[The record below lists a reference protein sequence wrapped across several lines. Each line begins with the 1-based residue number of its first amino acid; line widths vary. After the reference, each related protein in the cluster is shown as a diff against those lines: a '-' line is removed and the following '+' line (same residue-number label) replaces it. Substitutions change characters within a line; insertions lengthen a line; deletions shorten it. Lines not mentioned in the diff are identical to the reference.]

1 MGQQYKIDKALEM
14 REPNKIRRARK
25 AAFAGFL
32 GGTLEYY
39 DFFIYTTAAA
49 LVFNHVFFA
58 PGDPTV
64 GLIQS
69 FAVFG
74 VGYIFRPLGAVLFG
88 HLGDKIGRRNTLVMT
103 LVLMGG
109 STFLIG
115 CLPTYEQIGWWAPL
129 LLTLMRI
136 LQGLSAG
143 GETAGASSLTL
154 EESPVGRRAFYPS
167 FTASGINAGMV
178 VASLAFIPVAAMD
191 PTARDAWG
199 WRIPF
204 LASAVVLLVAYL
216 VRRKLDESQEFKKM
230 SSQATTKTVRN
241 KIPLVTML
249 KTHPGPFLVVCL
261 MSVQILINTFMQSF
275 GLAFGTQIGSVS
287 ATTML
292 WASVTGNAIAIL
304 VQPFLALLSDKIGR
318 KKVFIPGLILSA
330 VFVFFFFQAVAEN
343 NVPMIFLSTILITG
357 GSYAATNGIYTGWFA
372 EQFSVRVRYTGLAVG
387 LQFGILIAGFS
398 PALGTFLVD
407 GDVANWS
414 VAAMVVVGGAVV
426 ALIGALFARE
436 TYRTK
441 LEDLGN
447 PPATTPSEEGVSRD
461 SYGPQA

>member
-1 MGQQYKIDKALEM
+1 MSAQSNTISVQDPTKVKRA
-14 REPNKIRRARK
+14 RRA
-25 AAFAGFL
+25 ALAGFL

-58 PGDPTV
+58 KGDPTV

-69 FAVFG
+69 FAIFG
-74 VGYIFRPLGAVLFG
+74 VGYIFRPLGAIIFG
-88 HLGDKIGRRNTLVMT
+88 HLGDRIGRRNTLVTT
-103 LVLMGG
+103 LVLMGA

-143 GETAGASSLTL
+143 GETAGAPSLTL

-178 VASLAFIPVAAMD
+178 LASLAFIPIAAME
-191 PTARDAWG
+191 PAARDAWG

-204 LASAVVLLVAYL
+204 LASFIVLIVAYL
-216 VRRKLDESQEFKKM
+216 VRRKLDESAEFQKANVREE
-230 SSQATTKTVRN
+230 SHTKGAKV
-241 KIPLVTML
+241 PLVVML
-249 KTHPGPFLVVCL
+249 KTHPIPFLVVCL

-275 GLAFGTQIGSVS
+275 GLAFATQIGSVS

-292 WASVTGNAIAIL
+292 WASVAGNAVAIL
-304 VQPFLALLSDKIGR
+304 TQPFFALLSDKIGR
-318 KKVFIPGLILSA
+318 KKVFIPGLILSGVM
-330 VFVFFFFQAVAEN
+330 VFVFFQAIAAH
-343 NVPMIFLSTILITG
+343 NVPLIFLTTILITG
-357 GSYAATNGIYTGWFA
+357 GSYAATNGLYTGWFA
-372 EQFSVRVRYTGLAVG
+372 EQFNVRVRYTGLAVA
-387 LQFGILIAGFS
+387 LQVGILIAGFS
-398 PALGTFLVD
+398 PAIGTAL
-407 GDVANWS
+407 
-414 VAAMVVVGGAVV
+414 VGGNINNWHIASLVVLVGVVIAV
-426 ALIGALFARE
+426 IGAFLACE
-436 TYRTK
+436 TYKTP

-447 PPATTPSEEGVSRD
+447 KMTNDTASKSH
-461 SYGPQA
+461 

>member
-1 MGQQYKIDKALEM
+1 MGQQSKNDKITEM
-14 REPNKIRRARK
+14 REPQKVRRARK

-58 PGDPTV
+58 PGDPTI

-69 FAVFG
+69 FAIFG

-88 HLGDKIGRRNTLVMT
+88 HLGDRIGRRNTLVMT

-143 GETAGASSLTL
+143 GETAGSSSLTL
-154 EESPVGRRAFYPS
+154 EESPIGRRAFYPS
-167 FTASGINAGMV
+167 FTSSGINSGMV
-178 VASLAFIPVAAMD
+178 IASLAFIPVAAMD
-191 PTARDAWG
+191 SGARDAWG

-216 VRRKLDESQEFKKM
+216 VRRKLDESQEFQKV
-230 SSQATTKTVRN
+230 ATTPASKATRN
-241 KIPLVTML
+241 KIPLIVML
-249 KTHPGPFLVVCL
+249 KTHPRPFIVVCL

-287 ATTML
+287 VTTML
-292 WASVTGNAIAIL
+292 WASVAGNAVAIL

-330 VFVFFFFQAVAEN
+330 IFVFFFFHAVAAN
-343 NVPMIFLSTILITG
+343 NVPMIFVSTIMITG
-357 GSYAATNGIYTGWFA
+357 GSYAATNGVYTGWFA
-372 EQFSVRVRYTGLAVG
+372 EQFSVRVRYTGLAVS

-398 PALGTFLVD
+398 PALGTFLVA
-407 GDVANWS
+407 GDVENWNI
-414 VAAMVVVGGAVV
+414 AALVVVAGAVV
-426 ALIGALFARE
+426 ALIGAVFARE
-436 TYRTK
+436 TYRTR

-447 PPATTPSEEGVSRD
+447 QASATVQEDEAPADPLR
-461 SYGPQA
+461 QHA